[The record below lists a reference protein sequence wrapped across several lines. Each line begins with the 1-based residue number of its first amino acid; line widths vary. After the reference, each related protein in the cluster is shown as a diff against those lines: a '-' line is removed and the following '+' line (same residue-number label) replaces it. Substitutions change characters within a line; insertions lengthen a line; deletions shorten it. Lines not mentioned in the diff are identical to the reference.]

1 MICRTG
7 VRVTKST
14 KSQKWKHCPLVV
26 KSTQFKENTVESER
40 GNCTKVWL
48 KARTT
53 TRTQQDHLTPP
64 PLEAT
69 PPPAKPTR
77 LRLIFLQFRWFPTG
91 ALRCSAAL
99 AGRGGGHVYMAPCR
113 SSSRCSRCRRRSCRE
128 STASAASSVDPGP
141 PADRRQLTLSFLNSS
156 YSGLS
161 VGSSSLHS
169 GQVLVC
175 GGEGGGEYSQRWAV
189 GRTCRGPPHVV
200 EPGQDAG
207 GVEEVFAGHL
217 VQLLLPLE
225 LQ

>member
-1 MICRTG
+1 M
-7 VRVTKST
+7 
-14 KSQKWKHCPLVV
+14 V
-26 KSTQFKENTVESER
+26 KITQFKENTVESER
-40 GNCTKVWL
+40 GNCTKVWF
-48 KARTT
+48 KARQRTT
-53 TRTQQDHLTPP
+53 TITQHDHLTPP

-77 LRLIFLQFRWFPTG
+77 LRLIFLQLRWFPTG
-91 ALRCSAAL
+91 ALRCSTAL
-99 AGRGGGHVYMAPCR
+99 LGGHVYMAPCR
-113 SSSRCSRCRRRSCRE
+113 SSSRWSRCRRRSCRE
-128 STASAASSVDPGP
+128 STPSAASSVDAGS
-141 PADRRQLTLSFLNSS
+141 PADHRQLTLSFLNSS

-175 GGEGGGEYSQRWAV
+175 RGEGGCEYSQRWAV
-189 GRTCRGPPHVV
+189 GQMFRGPPHVV

>member
-1 MICRTG
+1 MICRSG
-7 VRVTKST
+7 VGVTKST
-14 KSQKWKHCPLVV
+14 KSQKWKHRPLVV

-99 AGRGGGHVYMAPCR
+99 AGRGVGGSCVHGAVQVLQPVLPLPPALLQGKHSFSRQQRGPWTSCR
-113 SSSRCSRCRRRSCRE
+113 S
-128 STASAASSVDPGP
+128 P
-141 PADRRQLTLSFLNSS
+141 PA
-156 YSGLS
+156 
-161 VGSSSLHS
+161 
-169 GQVLVC
+169 
-175 GGEGGGEYSQRWAV
+175 
-189 GRTCRGPPHVV
+189 
-200 EPGQDAG
+200 
-207 GVEEVFAGHL
+207 HL
-217 VQLLLPLE
+217 VLLE
-225 LQ
+225 LLVLRVVGGQLQSAQRAGVGLRRGGRG